1 MHPAIRPAFSGTIEP
16 TRVPPAYRLGLA
28 VVALTMLLLP
38 VFYLGLIGATGVG
51 VWWHLTE
58 NTWIMSGSGRSNQWR
73 LIAYVAPAVAGL
85 VLMFFMVKPILAR
98 PSRREDPLPVDRIAE
113 PALFALIDEICRQV
127 RAPRPRLVQV
137 DCTVNAS
144 AGFVHG
150 PLMLLRQDLVLTI
163 GLPLV
168 AGLSIRE
175 LAGVLAHEFGH
186 FAQGGG
192 MRLTGIVRGVN
203 AWFARVVYERD
214 EWDVKLQRW
223 SKEIDWRLGIV
234 LGMARAAVWVSRK
247 LLNGLMLG
255 GHAISCFMMRQ
266 MEYDADS
273 YEIKIAG
280 TEAFKRTSM
289 RLRELNLAAGF
300 AYNDLRQSLD
310 AGTLPQS
317 LPTFMVERGRSLPA
331 DVLAR
336 VRDGDVERTGVF
348 DTHPCDADR
357 IRAAEAAGAAGV
369 LAGEEADR
377 DATLLF
383 RDFER
388 LSVAATQHHFEHDLG
403 LDLRALT
410 LVDTSVALRQ
420 SHTRDEDYSAL
431 ERFFGVH
438 WTVYRPLRL
447 EIAEPDALN
456 AIDLFARH
464 ADACEAMTRQQAA
477 VADRYAEFDALEAKL
492 QNAVAA
498 SELLAAG
505 FPSVVPED
513 FDLEAGTAAAAASA
527 QDRATRRQHTLD
539 SPLAG
544 FEAAAAERL
553 SCALMLSGVGQSHPP
568 DHDAA
573 ALAAALNALAAAI
586 PEARVLRR
594 LDLAA
599 RLVEANAAASPKP
612 EDAAAHLRLLERKLA
627 ACRERLSGPLANVAC
642 PSGFATSPVTLAER
656 CGVPPGGPFV
666 PASEIVDRVFTIY
679 AEVLGRLIGL
689 ASKVE
694 ESLTATSVD

>member
-1 MHPAIRPAFSGTIEP
+1 MQRSGLKPAFSGTIEP
-16 TRVPPAYRLGLA
+16 TPVPLAYRLGLA

-38 VFYLGLIGATGVG
+38 ILYLGLIGATGVG

-58 NTWIMSGSGRSNQWR
+58 NTWIMSGPGRSNQWR
-73 LIAYVAPAVAGL
+73 VIAYVAPAIAGL
-85 VLMFFMVKPILAR
+85 VLTFFMVKPILAR
-98 PSRREDPLPVDRIAE
+98 PSRRQDPLPVDRIAE

-127 RAPRPRLVQV
+127 RAPRPRVVQV

-150 PLMLLRQDLVLTI
+150 PLMLQRRDLVLTI
-163 GLPLV
+163 GLPLA

-203 AWFARVVYERD
+203 GWFARVVYERD
-214 EWDVKLQRW
+214 EWDEMLQRW

-234 LGMARAAVWVSRK
+234 LGMARGAVWVSRK
-247 LLNGLMLG
+247 VLNGLMLG

-289 RLRELNLAAGF
+289 RLRELNLVARF
-300 AYNDLRQSLD
+300 AYNDLRQSLE

-317 LPTFMVERGRSLPA
+317 LPTFMVERGRSIPA

-336 VRDGDVERTGVF
+336 VRGGDDEKTGVF

-357 IRAAEAAGAAGV
+357 IRAAEAAGATGV
-369 LAGEEADR
+369 LTGADA
-377 DATLLF
+377 DGGATLLF

-388 LSVAATQHHFEHDLG
+388 LSAAATQHHFEHDLG
-403 LDLRALT
+403 LDLGALT

-420 SHTRDEDYSAL
+420 SHSRDEDYTAL
-431 ERFFGVH
+431 EGFFGIH

-447 EIAEPDALN
+447 EIADPDALN
-456 AIDLFARH
+456 PLDLFARL
-464 ADACEAMTRQQAA
+464 ADAREAMTRQEPAIGDQ
-477 VADRYAEFDALEAKL
+477 YAEFDALESKL

-505 FPSVVPED
+505 FPSVDAED
-513 FDLEAGTAAAAASA
+513 FDLEAGTAAAAGAA
-527 QDRATRRQHTLD
+527 LARATRRQQSLHP
-539 SPLAG
+539 PLSG

-553 SCALMLSGVGQSHPP
+553 SCSLMLRSLGQS
-568 DHDAA
+568 DSTGDDAG

-586 PEARVLRR
+586 PEARLLRR

-599 RLVEANAAASPKP
+599 RLVEANASSSPKP
-612 EDAAAHLRLLERKLA
+612 EDFAAHLRQLERKVV
-627 ACRERLSGPLANVAC
+627 ACRENVRGPLATVDC
-642 PSGFATSPVTLAER
+642 PPGFAASPMTLAER
-656 CGVPPGGPFV
+656 CGVPSGGPFV
-666 PASEIVDRVFTIY
+666 PASEIVDRVFKLY
-679 AEVLGRLIGL
+679 ADVLGRLVGL

-694 ESLTATSVD
+694 ESLAASA